1 MRDSITRVASSL
13 SEGQEGAVE
22 RSLRN
27 SFLVSADM
35 AHALHPNY
43 SDKVRWITVTPDHLF
58 EHIKGFLWC
67 SFISG
72 TFCTRVYFA

>member
-1 MRDSITRVASSL
+1 MAMCAGGPVMRDAITRVASSL

-43 SDKVRWITVTPDHLF
+43 SDKVRECRYGSPT
-58 EHIKGFLWC
+58 
-67 SFISG
+67 
-72 TFCTRVYFA
+72 

>member
-1 MRDSITRVASSL
+1 MRDAITRVASSL

-43 SDKVRWITVTPDHLF
+43 SDKVR
-58 EHIKGFLWC
+58 GFSNRL
-67 SFISG
+67 SNLRLTRL
-72 TFCTRVYFA
+72 TF